1 MRYVYQVIPE
11 ENMVRISTIA
21 VGISTLFAFSPVAA
35 ALTVTT
41 DSKGAPESI
50 AAAPDGGLILGS
62 SGKPV
67 IYRAGK
73 GETQAKVFVDASAE
87 GNVTFLG
94 VLADPS
100 TNTLWACQ
108 IGASAP
114 GNPSR
119 QTILRSFD
127 LGSGAP
133 RTRWPLPG
141 DSNLCNDFTIGP
153 DHALYVSDTSGAR
166 IYQVKPG
173 ATEGEP
179 LLENKPLLTGI
190 DGLTFLDG
198 QFYVNNV
205 LSNQIYRIPIDANG
219 KAGAPVQIWT
229 DQAIKGPDG
238 MRAAIGRI
246 SLAENRNGRAS
257 MLTIS
262 GDIAHVV
269 VVLDGLTAPTAID
282 PAGDTLWVGDRA
294 NDKAVSIPMPK

>member
-1 MRYVYQVIPE
+1 
-11 ENMVRISTIA
+11 MVRLLSVAAGLSALVI
-21 VGISTLFAFSPVAA
+21 FSSAAA

-41 DSKGAPESI
+41 DPKGAPESI

-62 SGKPV
+62 SSKPV

-73 GETQAKVFVDASAE
+73 GEIQAKVFIDASAE

-94 VLADPS
+94 VLADAS

-108 IGASAP
+108 IGASVP
-114 GNPSR
+114 GNPNR
-119 QTILRSFD
+119 QTVLRSFD
-127 LGSGAP
+127 LRSGVTK
-133 RTRWPLPG
+133 TRWALPG

-153 DHALYVSDTSGAR
+153 DHALYVSDTAGAR

-173 ATEGEP
+173 ATEGAL

-198 QFYVNNV
+198 QLYVNNV
-205 LSNQIYRIPIDANG
+205 LSNQIYRIPIDASG

-229 DQAIKGPDG
+229 DQPIKGPDG
-238 MRAAIGRI
+238 MRASNGKLF
-246 SLAENRNGRAS
+246 LAENRNGRAS
-257 MLTIS
+257 MLTVT

-269 VVLDGLTAPTAID
+269 PVMDGLAAPTAID
-282 PAGDTLWVGDRA
+282 PAGDTLWVGDRP
-294 NDKAVSIPMPK
+294 NDKAISIPMPK